1 MLLASFVV
9 ELFHDFSDNLAN
21 RLDGFDIILRL
32 GIIFLE
38 VLERE
43 PDCTNRESTTGR
55 AERTW
60 VPTVLEACAD
70 DLMLLYFLGGEM

>member
-1 MLLASFVV
+1 MKHTPLTSFVV

-38 VLERE
+38 ILE
-43 PDCTNRESTTGR
+43 
-55 AERTW
+55 
-60 VPTVLEACAD
+60 
-70 DLMLLYFLGGEM
+70 